1 MPRNTPVRRV
11 MTTDVLTFS
20 PAENVQSAMTA
31 MVERNV
37 DGAPVLDGDGH
48 VVGML
53 TTGDLIVQESQ
64 LHFPTVISLL
74 GASLELPSSK
84 KRFDEDIRRA
94 LGASVGEVM
103 SSDPETVGEDDTLER
118 AATLMHDHDV
128 SRLPVV
134 RGGLL
139 GGNISRPDIGRAIV
153 AEPGSATAADARATG
168 STAAGDPD
176 GP

>member
-1 MPRNTPVRRV
+1 MPRATPVRQL
-11 MTTDVLTFS
+11 MTADVVSFS
-20 PAENVQSAMTA
+20 PEENVQVAMAA
-31 MVERNV
+31 MVEREV
-37 DGAPVLDGDGH
+37 DGAPVLDPDGR
-48 VVGML
+48 VIGML

-103 SSDPETVGEDDTLER
+103 SNDPETIGEDDTLER

-134 RGGLL
+134 RDGVLVGI
-139 GGNISRPDIGRAIV
+139 ISRGDIVRAII
-153 AEPGSATAADARATG
+153 AEPRSG
-168 STAAGDPD
+168 STD
-176 GP
+176 GA